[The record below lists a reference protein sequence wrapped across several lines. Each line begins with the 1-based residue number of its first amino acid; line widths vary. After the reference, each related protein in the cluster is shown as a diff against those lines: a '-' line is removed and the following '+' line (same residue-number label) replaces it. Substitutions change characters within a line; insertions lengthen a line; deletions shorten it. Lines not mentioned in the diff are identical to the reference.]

1 LIITVIECTTKQK
14 LILWQSLHVEV
25 NRHHGSVCVASRA
38 TLINTTLIGQK
49 LDDQESECSAEG
61 GNRRGQSPPGQL
73 TSGAGKARRAP
84 SPTGISGELCSCV
97 DHFRGGDGAV
107 WGYRR
112 GI

>member
-1 LIITVIECTTKQK
+1 VHDKQK
-14 LILWQSLHVEV
+14 MILWQSLHVEV
-25 NRHHGSVCVASRA
+25 NRNHGSVCASRT

-61 GNRRGQSPPGQL
+61 GNRRVQSPPGQR

-84 SPTGISGELCSCV
+84 PSTGISGELCSCV

-107 WGYRR
+107 CGYRR